1 MKLCIAALLLF
12 TLAVPGN
19 CAPATVNGLPPLVF
33 AGGVAGSSA
42 LADPANSAE
51 FRAAGGGLYLHNN
64 GWGLL
69 SNDEKAK
76 VLRTFQGRP
85 IMLELGFNNGWGTL
99 LKNNYLKW
107 GMQPKFIAANAF
119 AGNNHPTA
127 AGWASYT
134 KALRDAG
141 APVSTLI
148 LPTFEYQNFR
158 SNRTTL
164 AGNQVSQ
171 VKVFQD
177 IITEAGGIVLDT
189 PSGYFFGREPAYQA
203 WVLDAIHWARARK
216 MQVVVLV
223 SPHSSALN
231 WGADASRFLAYLQ
244 QHDAMPTAFGV
255 ENYTAH
261 AAPTYPNVVGTETN
275 PNNTLGVAL
284 TLVHTLYP
292 GTVRK

>member
-1 MKLCIAALLLF
+1 MKHFATFLLL
-12 TLAVPGN
+12 LALAAPGLG
-19 CAPATVNGLPPLVF
+19 APGSDAAPTIF

-42 LADPANSAE
+42 LAVASNSAN

-69 SNDEKAK
+69 SDTEKEQT
-76 VLRTFQGRP
+76 LRNFQGRP
-85 IMLELGFNNGWGTL
+85 IMLELGFNNGWGTV
-99 LKNNYLKW
+99 LKKNYLKW
-107 GMQPKFIAANAF
+107 GIRPKFIAANAF

-134 KALRDAG
+134 KTLRDAG

-158 SNRTTL
+158 SNMATL
-164 AGNQVSQ
+164 ADNQVSQ

-203 WVLDAIHWARARK
+203 WVLDAIHWARARNL
-216 MQVVVLV
+216 QVVVLV

-231 WGADASRFLAYLQ
+231 WGTDASRFVAYLQ

-255 ENYTAH
+255 ENYSAH

-275 PNNTLGVAL
+275 PNNALGVAL
-284 TLVHTLYP
+284 TLVHTLNP